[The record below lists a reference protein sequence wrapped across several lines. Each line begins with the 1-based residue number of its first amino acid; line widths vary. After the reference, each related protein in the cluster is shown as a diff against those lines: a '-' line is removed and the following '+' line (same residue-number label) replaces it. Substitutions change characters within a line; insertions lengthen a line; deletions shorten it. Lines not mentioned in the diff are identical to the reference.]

1 MKDLESLKRMST
13 DYSVN
18 RYINANVPP
27 KEKASEIIKDYTEL
41 LSGAEASK
49 ELIISCSI
57 RVADELIYVTGSKYW
72 YSVKNH
78 IQNFK
83 QNA

>member
-1 MKDLESLKRMST
+1 MKDLESLKKMST

-18 RYINANVPP
+18 RYINTDISP
-27 KEKASEIIKDYTEL
+27 KEKAAEIIKDYAQI
-41 LSGAEASK
+41 LSGLKDSAQ
-49 ELIISCSI
+49 LVISCSE